1 MAVNQTAP
9 LLVVYSAV
17 CGRKATI
24 AAPGK
29 GLGRVSVWTFH
40 NMTPPDIKAEKA
52 RMIKVLTI
60 AVGAAILAA
69 CASGG
74 SNDRNASLPSY
85 SLGSKGGQ
93 ATTVNRY
100 LWAASL
106 ETLDF
111 LPVFSAD
118 PIAGLIIT
126 DWYSNPESP
135 AERFKVSVYILD
147 SALRADALRVSVFR
161 QEQTE
166 AVSSGAW
173 ADASVNP
180 ATGREIENAILTR
193 ARQLRLNQIDG

>member
-1 MAVNQTAP
+1 MKIENSSTFKV
-9 LLVVYSAV
+9 L
-17 CGRKATI
+17 I
-24 AAPGK
+24 AA
-29 GLGRVSVWTFH
+29 F
-40 NMTPPDIKAEKA
+40 
-52 RMIKVLTI
+52 
-60 AVGAAILAA
+60 AAATLAA
-69 CASGG
+69 CAGGG
-74 SNDRNASLPSY
+74 SDSRNATLPSY

-135 AERFKVSVYILD
+135 AERFKVNVYILD

-161 QEQTE
+161 QTQLP
-166 AVSSGAW
+166 A
-173 ADASVNP
+173 ADWQDATTNP
-180 ATGREIENAILTR
+180 ATAREIENAILTR
-193 ARQLRLNQIDG
+193 ARQLRLNTIDDG